1 MKIAFTGAQGV
12 GKTTLLDILEKCFKF
27 KEPVDFVRNLTR
39 NVAKSGHNINGD
51 GDDNTQ
57 LLIMQAHKAVVDNPH
72 SVVVDRCALDG
83 LVYTTYLYRTG
94 KVSEKVYNSC
104 LELFSEYIKGY
115 DYLFYIEPEFPITGD
130 EYRSAKEDYQ
140 RTIANIFKEIIT
152 AYNVPVIQLTGTVG
166 DRLATVLKYIGD
178 IVC

>member
-39 NVAKSGHNINGD
+39 NVAKLGHNINED
-51 GDDNTQ
+51 GDDDTQ
-57 LLIMQAHKAVVDNPH
+57 RLIMQAHKAVIDNPH
-72 SVVVDRCALDG
+72 SVVVDRCALDV
-83 LVYTTYLYRTG
+83 LVYTTHLYRIG
-94 KVSEKVYNSC
+94 KVSEKMYNTC
-104 LELFSEYIKGY
+104 LELFNEYIKGY
-115 DYLFYIEPEFPITGD
+115 DYLFYIAPEFPITGD

-140 RTIANIFKEIIT
+140 KAIASIFEETIE
-152 AYNVPVIQLTGTVG
+152 AYNVPVIRLTGTVG
-166 DRLATVLKYIGD
+166 DRLATLLKYIGD

>member
-57 LLIMQAHKAVVDNPH
+57 LLIMQAHKAVIDNPR

-94 KVSEKVYNSC
+94 KVSESVYNDC
-104 LELFSEYIKGY
+104 LELFNEYIKGY
-115 DYLFYIEPEFPITGD
+115 DYLFYIKPEFPITGD

-140 RTIANIFKEIIT
+140 KTIASIFEEIIT